1 MTRKDNNRTENKN
14 TRNNTRKADNTQQEL
29 FVHVETD
36 TRIEPAKKTATQLAN
51 EKAEKAA
58 KREQERE
65 AAKAARE
72 REQRL
77 AKAFDETCMSVNDA
91 LRSVAAH
98 TKDELEEGFTV
109 GDYMAA
115 KGLKKLT
122 VKALRDA
129 LPSDFVREDGIYM
142 PTTQAAVYEGAN
154 EDERNG
160 KAVYYCVSKGKGND
174 KRKVWKK
181 AQTYGFSRIAL
192 WTPAVVRRLLT
203 AGMAYADKQAHYAK
217 RNAEVKATKHFYVL
231 NERTEKAVS
240 GKKVNQK
247 SVVENYVEVATEN
260 VKWAC

>member
-1 MTRKDNNRTENKN
+1 MTRNNNRTENKN
-14 TRNNTRKADNTQQEL
+14 TRNNARKNAEQQQDL
-29 FVHVETD
+29 FVHVETN
-36 TRIEPAKKTATQLAN
+36 TRIEPAKKSATDLAR
-51 EKAEKAA
+51 EKAEKEA

-72 REQRL
+72 REQKL
-77 AKAFDETCMSVNDA
+77 AKKFDETCMSVNDA
-91 LRSVAAH
+91 LRNVAAH

-109 GDYMAA
+109 GDYMAT
-115 KGLKKLT
+115 KGLSKLT
-122 VKALRDA
+122 VKALREA
-129 LPSDFVREDGIYM
+129 LPSDFIREDGIYM
-142 PTTQAAVYEGAN
+142 PTTQEAVYEGVP

-160 KAVYYCVSKGKGND
+160 KAVYYCVTKGKGD
-174 KRKVWKK
+174 SKRKVWKK

-231 NERTEKAVS
+231 NERTEKVVS

>member
-1 MTRKDNNRTENKN
+1 MTHTRKNNRTNVKN
-14 TRNNTRKADNTQQEL
+14 ARKEAVQQSEL
-29 FVHVETD
+29 VVHVETD
-36 TRIEPAKKTATQLAN
+36 KRVEPAKKTATQLAN

-91 LRSVAAH
+91 LRAVSAH
-98 TKDELEEGFTV
+98 ANDALEEGV
-109 GDYMAA
+109 SVADYMTA

-142 PTTQAAVYEGAN
+142 PTTQAAVYEGAP
-154 EDERNG
+154 EDDNNG
-160 KAVYYCVSKGKGND
+160 RVVYYCVTKGKGDD

-181 AQTYGFSRIAL
+181 AQTYGFSRIVL
-192 WTPAVVRRLLT
+192 WTPAIVRRLLS

-231 NERTEKAVS
+231 NERKEEAVN
-240 GKKVNQK
+240 GKKINRK
-247 SVVENYVEVATEN
+247 SVIEDYIEVAVEN